1 VTARADGADAH
12 AIEPREAA
20 AATGYVGNDRLLFGI
35 ILGVLAFW
43 LFAQTTLNIA
53 STMADDLGI
62 EMSVMNIAVSI
73 TALFSGIFIVVVGG
87 AADRIGRVRV
97 VQAGFLFGIVGAL
110 LVGLAPSGAL
120 ATPSLLLGR
129 IAQGLSAA
137 CIMPASLALVKAYWS
152 GAARQRAVSLWSMGS
167 WGGSGFAALFGGLMA
182 ANVGWRWIFFACAAV
197 SVVGMLLVR
206 GTPESRVATT
216 DAYRLDV
223 KGIATFMVAMIAL
236 QVLLTQGSTLGWLSP
251 AALGLLVVAVVV
263 GAIFVRVEA
272 GNPDAFVDFRLFRN
286 RTYTG
291 ATVSNLLL
299 NAVAGIIIVAM
310 TLIQVGGGK
319 SAQEAGLLT
328 LGYAIAIVAF
338 IRVGEKLLQRFGPRR
353 PMLWG
358 SLIVAVTIVLLL
370 PTNLLLSTYQL
381 LAIVA
386 FTLFGIGLAFY
397 ATPSTDAALSN
408 LPDDQAGA
416 GSGIYKMA
424 SSLGASFGV
433 AISAAIFTA
442 LSAETAGTGPG
453 GWLEGVITF
462 TGRQDNVAVRTAAF
476 WAFAANLL
484 MIVAAVVSILVLIPK
499 GKKREDLDESEP
511 SSGPAASENRLRR

>member
-1 VTARADGADAH
+1 
-12 AIEPREAA
+12 
-20 AATGYVGNDRLLFGI
+20 
-35 ILGVLAFW
+35 
-43 LFAQTTLNIA
+43 
-53 STMADDLGI
+53 
-62 EMSVMNIAVSI
+62 MSVMNIAVSI

-97 VQAGFLFGIVGAL
+97 VQAGFVFGIVGAL

-206 GTPESRVATT
+206 GTPESRVSTGG
-216 DAYRLDV
+216 AYRLDV

-291 ATVSNLLL
+291 ATLSNLLL

-328 LGYAIAIVAF
+328 LGYAIAIVVF

-442 LSAETAGTGPG
+442 LSAEPSGTGPG

-484 MIVAAVVSILVLIPK
+484 MIVAAIVSILVLIPK
-499 GKKREDLDESEP
+499 GRKREDPDEPGP
-511 SSGPAASENRLRR
+511 SSGPVTSENPSRR